1 MIENYDYQNKVL
13 MSNFE
18 GNIEETLRLKFD
30 EKFEKINSE
39 VHKLRIIVKKTGW

>member
-1 MIENYDYQNKVL
+1 

-18 GNIEETLRLKFD
+18 ENIEETLRLKFD

-39 VHKLRIIVKKTGW
+39 VQKLKIIVK